1 MKQIKGHRNF
11 ESSVPFFTMADIIWH
26 ELLRIYIMMYYFLPM
41 MVLFKIH
48 CDFSFC
54 EGDDTVIF

>member
-26 ELLRIYIMMYYFLPM
+26 ELLREF
-41 MVLFKIH
+41 
-48 CDFSFC
+48 
-54 EGDDTVIF
+54 T